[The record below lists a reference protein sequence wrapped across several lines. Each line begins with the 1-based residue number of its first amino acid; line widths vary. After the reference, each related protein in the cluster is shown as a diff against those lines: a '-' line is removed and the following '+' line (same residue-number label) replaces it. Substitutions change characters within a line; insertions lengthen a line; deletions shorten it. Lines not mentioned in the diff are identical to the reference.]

1 LRSSS
6 RATATTT
13 PRQLIRNAARRF
25 KAAGLVY
32 GHGTL
37 NASDEAAWLMVHAL
51 RRPFEHLPDLLDQP
65 LKPAQVRLAEQLFSR
80 RISKRTPAAYLTGE
94 AWLGE
99 FRFHVDERVIVPRSY
114 IAELLRTRMR
124 PWLKPREHPRRILD
138 LCTGSGCL
146 AIIAA
151 HVFPDARVEGSDVS
165 KDALTVARRNVR
177 DYRLGARVHLKHS
190 NLFQALQHRTY
201 DLILSNPPYVRTA
214 VMRTLPAEYRREP
227 SLALG
232 GGDDGLD
239 LVRTILRDAAS
250 HLNPRGWLVIEVGHN
265 RQRVERAFPSLPFIW
280 AETSGGDDC
289 VALLQREALIADQS
303 VPAPPTRKAAS
314 RRRRTPAR

>member
-1 LRSSS
+1 M
-6 RATATTT
+6 
-13 PRQLIRNAARRF
+13 I
-25 KAAGLVY
+25 
-32 GHGTL
+32 
-37 NASDEAAWLMVHAL
+37 HAL
-51 RRPFEHLPDLLDQP
+51 RRPFEHLPDLLDRP
-65 LKPAQVRLAEQLFSR
+65 LKPAQVLLAQQLFSR
-80 RISKRTPAAYLTGE
+80 RISERTPAAYLTGE

-114 IAELLRTRMR
+114 IAELLRARMQ
-124 PWLKPREHPRRILD
+124 PWIKSTDSPERILD

-151 HVFPDARVEGSDVS
+151 HVFPGADVVGSDIS
-165 KDALTVARRNVR
+165 ADALTVARRNVR
-177 DYRLGARVHLKHS
+177 DYRLGPRVHLKHS
-190 NLFQALQHRTY
+190 NLFQALQHKTY

-239 LVRTILRDAAS
+239 LVRTILRDATT

-289 VALLQREALIADQS
+289 VALLQREALIANHS

-314 RRRRTPAR
+314 RRRRNPAR